1 MIFLLGSKNNFLFE
15 ISGVPEQKV
24 ADKTAGA
31 FNHPTT
37 VSPLFSPKLTIF
49 NYQ

>member
-1 MIFLLGSKNNFLFE
+1 MFAQKIKKKIFGSKNNFLFE

-31 FNHPTT
+31 FNHPLIFST
-37 VSPLFSPKLTIF
+37 VSPR
-49 NYQ
+49 